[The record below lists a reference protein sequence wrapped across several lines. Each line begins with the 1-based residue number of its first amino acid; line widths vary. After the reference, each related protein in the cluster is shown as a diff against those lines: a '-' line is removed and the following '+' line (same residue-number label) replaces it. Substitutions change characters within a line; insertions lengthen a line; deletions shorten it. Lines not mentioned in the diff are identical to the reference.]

1 MLRASGFEARV
12 NIGRGARLAI
22 QLTEPV
28 KTYYHFTADTL
39 RDGRPVPPAGKWLRH
54 EGELIPCEAGLHA
67 SEHPFDAL
75 QYAPGSLLHKVE
87 LSGDIIT
94 HGNPVDKVCAAERKI
109 LATVNAEDLCRN
121 FARRVALDVIDKW
134 DAPKVVRDY
143 LTTGDETL
151 RYAAWCAARYAAWT
165 SAWTSACDAARAA
178 AWDAA
183 MNAARAAACDAA
195 CDAARVATCDAA
207 LTKYRA
213 WFLEMVEAEFAKH
226 DNK

>member
-1 MLRASGFEARV
+1 VKPHLQ
-12 NIGRGARLAI
+12 N
-22 QLTEPV
+22 EPM
-28 KTYYHFTADTL
+28 KTYYHFTSDIL

-87 LSGDIIT
+87 LSGEIIP
-94 HGNPVDKVCAAERKI
+94 HGNPVDKVCASGRKI
-109 LATVNAEDLCRN
+109 LATVNAEDLCRK

-151 RYAAWCAARYAAWT
+151 R
-165 SAWTSACDAARAA
+165 DA

-183 MNAARAAACDAA
+183 WTADRAVARDAALDAARAAACDAA
-195 CDAARVATCDAA
+195 YAAARDAACEAAMDAAWTAAWTAA

-213 WFLEMVEAEFAKH
+213 WFLEMVEAEFAKR